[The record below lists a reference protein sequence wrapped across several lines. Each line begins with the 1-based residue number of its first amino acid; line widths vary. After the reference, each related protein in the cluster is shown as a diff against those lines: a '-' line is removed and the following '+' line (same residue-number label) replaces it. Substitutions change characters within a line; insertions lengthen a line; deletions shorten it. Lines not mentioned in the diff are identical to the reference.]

1 MFAVDPLIT
10 LLFSEAQ
17 LRLANKIIG
26 DDKFV
31 LHLDATGSLL
41 KQKDN
46 EKRFFLYSLVYPM
59 KQKNEPCLP
68 ICEWLTNE
76 HTAKNSTN
84 ILQRVFF

>member
-46 EKRFFLYSLVYPM
+46 EKRIFLYSLVYPM
-59 KQKNEPCLP
+59 KKKTSHAFLYVNGSQMSTQQK
-68 ICEWLTNE
+68 
-76 HTAKNSTN
+76 TAPTFCKG
-84 ILQRVFF
+84 FF